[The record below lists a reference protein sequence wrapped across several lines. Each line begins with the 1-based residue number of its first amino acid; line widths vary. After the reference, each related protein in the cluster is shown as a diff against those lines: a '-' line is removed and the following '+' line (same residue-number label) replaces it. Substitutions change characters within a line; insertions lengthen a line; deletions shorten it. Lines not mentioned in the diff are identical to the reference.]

1 MLIQAILI
9 ALTTADPAV
18 VVRHT
23 KVPDPSPFY
32 EKGFGTAVTALGDI
46 NGDGTFDIA
55 VGEPSTTVGPFSR
68 GSIWILLLTPD
79 GSPATQQHIRFG
91 AGGFAPTPDRWGHFG
106 AALASVGDLDG
117 DGINELAVGEP
128 RARCDPHGFQSGAVW
143 ILFLNAEGSVR
154 DYCRIEDP
162 NAPQGRHLRY
172 QSHHFGQSL
181 APLGDRDGDGIPD
194 LAVGSTRG
202 VTMLFLRRDGT
213 AARHRTIGLPRRFA
227 LAPYSTRLAPAGDHD
242 HDGLV
247 DLAVCSRRAG
257 LILMSIGQDGVP
269 THHTLAEGPA
279 PGSAFAAVIGG
290 LGDLDH
296 DGVEDLAMGLPQDGA
311 ESSRGSVHIL
321 FLDAHQSIARR
332 EVIPNRY
339 RVTERLDRDVFGSSV
354 APVGDLDGN
363 GAVDLVVGDPAEDCI
378 WVLFRAHPAL
388 GDE

>member
-1 MLIQAILI
+1 
-9 ALTTADPAV
+9 
-18 VVRHT
+18 
-23 KVPDPSPFY
+23 
-32 EKGFGTAVTALGDI
+32 
-46 NGDGTFDIA
+46 
-55 VGEPSTTVGPFSR
+55 
-68 GSIWILLLTPD
+68 
-79 GSPATQQHIRFG
+79 
-91 AGGFAPTPDRWGHFG
+91 
-106 AALASVGDLDG
+106 
-117 DGINELAVGEP
+117 
-128 RARCDPHGFQSGAVW
+128 
-143 ILFLNAEGSVR
+143 
-154 DYCRIEDP
+154 
-162 NAPQGRHLRY
+162 
-172 QSHHFGQSL
+172 
-181 APLGDRDGDGIPD
+181 
-194 LAVGSTRG
+194 
-202 VTMLFLRRDGT
+202 
-213 AARHRTIGLPRRFA
+213 
-227 LAPYSTRLAPAGDHD
+227 
-242 HDGLV
+242 
-247 DLAVCSRRAG
+247 
-257 LILMSIGQDGVP
+257 MSIGQDGVP